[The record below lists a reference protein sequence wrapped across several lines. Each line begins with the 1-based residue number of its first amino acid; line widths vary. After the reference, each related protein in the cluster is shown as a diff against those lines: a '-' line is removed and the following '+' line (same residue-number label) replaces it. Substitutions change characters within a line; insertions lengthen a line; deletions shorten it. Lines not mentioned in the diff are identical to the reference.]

1 MSIPIKDFGST
12 AQGLAKNPLGIIA
25 LFIVLI
31 YGFACLVVGAS
42 SNLAAAER
50 SPIIW
55 FMVIFPIIV
64 LAVFGW
70 LVSRHHTKLYAPSDY
85 KDESHFLEGVTP
97 ELAHLSFANPTA
109 NGTNNGKSHVA
120 TTADDWTSNRNKVYE
135 NSRGYFIAH
144 VLEPS
149 KKEGQEYEIFIY
161 LIRHK
166 SKEYSDVEKV
176 EFFFGHYWGNKIYV
190 GSKSGDYIGVRT
202 SAYGPFLALCRI
214 SFKDGSAVTINKY
227 IDFEMGFAVKA
238 LLRNE
243 R

>member
-1 MSIPIKDFGST
+1 MSNPVKEFGDT

-25 LFIVLI
+25 LFIVLV

-42 SNLAAAER
+42 SHLEAAER

-55 FMVIFPIIV
+55 FMVVFPVIV

-85 KDESHFLEGVTP
+85 KDESHFIEVVTP
-97 ELAHLSFANPTA
+97 ELTQLSFANPKA
-109 NGTNNGKSHVA
+109 TNNGKCHVA
-120 TTADDWTSNRNKVYE
+120 TTTDDWASERNKIYE

-149 KKEGQEYEIFIY
+149 RKEGQKYDIFIY

-166 SKEYSDVEKV
+166 SKDYSDVEKA
-176 EFFFGHYWGNKIYV
+176 EFFFGHYWGNKIFV
-190 GSKSGDYIGVRT
+190 ASKAGDYIGVRT
-202 SAYGPFLALCRI
+202 SAYGPFLTLCRI
-214 SFKDGSAVTINKY
+214 TFKDGTKVTINKY
-227 IDFEMGFAVKA
+227 IDFEMGLAVKA